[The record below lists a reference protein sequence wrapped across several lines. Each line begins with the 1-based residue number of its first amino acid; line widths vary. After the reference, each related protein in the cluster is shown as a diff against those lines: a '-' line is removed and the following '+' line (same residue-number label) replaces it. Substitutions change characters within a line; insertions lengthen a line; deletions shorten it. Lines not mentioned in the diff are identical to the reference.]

1 MRMQK
6 KPKKQTSITNAL
18 ENMEHISLPQ
28 EAHKRALH
36 ITNEAQSDYYTSLSF
51 SNASSS
57 LEVIQ
62 KAQMEQVQR
71 RNYLDILTSQ
81 QQRDTRRN
89 TNTRNYMTP
98 YVPRL
103 QDANALDFPSPM
115 ILPNSNERQQLK
127 IENAM
132 TPVMLPKNVQVRNI
146 SSFPTQSE
154 NDKWKTQHA
163 V

>member
-6 KPKKQTSITNAL
+6 KPNEQAPITNAL
-18 ENMEHISLPQ
+18 ENAKPMSLPQ

-71 RNYLDILTSQ
+71 RNHLDIAFPEKLHDIL
-81 QQRDTRRN
+81 RDEAFSNIITWL
-89 TNTRNYMTP
+89 P
-98 YVPRL
+98 HGQAFQV
-103 QDANALDFPSPM
+103 LDKKKFEEVVSTKFF
-115 ILPNSNERQQLK
+115 NGSCY
-127 IENAM
+127 
-132 TPVMLPKNVQVRNI
+132 
-146 SSFPTQSE
+146 SSFTKKLNRWNFVRILTGPDVNSY
-154 NDKWKTQHA
+154 KHK
-163 V
+163 VSY